1 MAASLTVVNNE
12 DHAVPAQR
20 SREILAFRNQHYN
33 EGISSGSYDDVRRK
47 DLALLASF
55 GFVQARAN
63 KEGADTNDGTRGYA
77 LTLEALALLRSF
89 RTPAWERTLKAF
101 RDEQPVIRDRLA
113 KARTFNMMT
122 VKLPSGESLD
132 LGSGP
137 HNEIQRAVI
146 EQFLPRFSRGAHV
159 LYVGDTS
166 KKDLFVDEERLRRIG
181 LQQPSRGAR
190 LPDIVAWEEER
201 NWLYLIEAVH
211 SSNPINEERHA
222 ILKQVTAGTTAG
234 RIYVTAFLNK
244 KDFIKWHGSKG
255 IAWETEVWTAD
266 QPDHCTHFD
275 GERFL
280 GPYEKPGG

>member
-1 MAASLTVVNNE
+1 M
-12 DHAVPAQR
+12 
-20 SREILAFRNQHYN
+20 
-33 EGISSGSYDDVRRK
+33 
-47 DLALLASF
+47 
-55 GFVQARAN
+55 
-63 KEGADTNDGTRGYA
+63 
-77 LTLEALALLRSF
+77 
-89 RTPAWERTLKAF
+89 
-101 RDEQPVIRDRLA
+101 
-113 KARTFNMMT
+113 
-122 VKLPSGESLD
+122 
-132 LGSGP
+132 
-137 HNEIQRAVI
+137 
-146 EQFLPRFSRGAHV
+146 
-159 LYVGDTS
+159 
-166 KKDLFVDEERLRRIG
+166 FVDEERLRRIG

-266 QPDHCTHFD
+266 QSDHCTHFD